1 MNGSGLLLPRAE
13 GVPAGLSFFVRRE
26 LSVPVCIWWAGACP
40 ELVKAPY
47 VSGPQ
52 SSLVS
57 PSISLQGCLSAM
69 QWNGLL
75 GGEMERTSVNQKGR
89 LQVRAVSRS

>member
-1 MNGSGLLLPRAE
+1 M
-13 GVPAGLSFFVRRE
+13 GLSFFGRRG
-26 LSVPVCIWWAGACP
+26 LYVPVCIWWEGACP

-47 VSGPQ
+47 VSGIQ

-57 PSISLQGCLSAM
+57 PSISLQGCLLAM
-69 QWNGLL
+69 QQSELL
-75 GGEMERTSVNQKGR
+75 GGETERTSVNQKGC